1 MILTNF
7 DIMAVPDPHPWSET
21 EHTRKFEYDTKVR
34 NPSKGSNYL
43 RQGLKKVAAPLVFV
57 STLNTKEKWLPHCF
71 VSTLNTHPR
80 KQMIF
85 GHKIHATSR
94 PSTKHL
100 LAIVNT
106 ILHHLMIVVIQL
118 Y

>member
-43 RQGLKKVAAPLVFV
+43 RQGLKKSGCPTGFV
-57 STLNTKEKWLPHCF
+57 STLNTKGSGCPTVF
-71 VSTLNTHPR
+71 S
-80 KQMIF
+80 
-85 GHKIHATSR
+85 
-94 PSTKHL
+94 
-100 LAIVNT
+100 
-106 ILHHLMIVVIQL
+106 
-118 Y
+118 

>member
-21 EHTRKFEYDTKVR
+21 EHTRKFDYDTKVR

-57 STLNTKEKWLPHCF
+57 STLNTKEKWLPHWF
-71 VSTLNTHPR
+71 
-80 KQMIF
+80 
-85 GHKIHATSR
+85 
-94 PSTKHL
+94 L
-100 LAIVNT
+100 LA
-106 ILHHLMIVVIQL
+106 L
-118 Y
+118 